1 MADRD
6 YYQIL
11 GVGKNASEDELKKA
25 YRTLAKKFHPDQN
38 KDNKDA
44 EEKFKEINEAYDVL
58 KDAQK
63 RSAYDRYGHAAFKQG
78 AQGAGPGFNPGDM
91 GGFGAAFSDIFENMF
106 GDMAGGGGKRGQPG
120 RGSDM
125 QYTLEISLEDA
136 FHGKEASI
144 RIPAVETCD
153 ACAGQGTEKGSK
165 PEKCPD
171 CDGIGRVRMT
181 QGFFTIERTCPRCG
195 GAGNIIKNPCR
206 KCGGSG
212 VQHKDKT
219 IKVNIPPGIDHGRRI
234 RMAGE
239 GEAAPRGAKPGDLY
253 ILISIKQHS
262 LFRRDEN
269 NLFCRVP
276 LPITTAVLGG
286 SIDVPTLA
294 GKSAALKI
302 PAGTQ
307 TGQQFR
313 IRGQGMPILRS
324 ESRGDLYIEIYVE
337 TPVNLTKKQQD
348 LLRQFDESLG
358 KDSAHSPQT
367 DSFFKRVK
375 GLWDDLRE
383 K

>member
-11 GVGKNASEDELKKA
+11 GVEKNATEDELKKA

-38 KDNKDA
+38 KDNKES
-44 EEKFKEINEAYDVL
+44 EEKFKEINEAYDIL
-58 KDAQK
+58 KDPQK

-78 AQGAGPGFNPGDM
+78 AGAGFNPGDT

-106 GDMAGGGGKRGQPG
+106 GDMMGGNGANKRGQAG
-120 RGSDM
+120 RGADV
-125 QYTLEISLEDA
+125 QYTLEITLEDA
-136 FHGKEASI
+136 FHGKESTI
-144 RIPAVETCD
+144 RIPSVETC
-153 ACAGQGTEKGSK
+153 APCGGQGTEKGSK

-171 CDGIGRVRMT
+171 CDGVGRVRMT
-181 QGFFTIERTCPRCG
+181 QGFFTIERTCPRCNG
-195 GAGNIIKNPCR
+195 TGNIIKNPCR
-206 KCGGSG
+206 TCGGSG

-239 GEAAPRGAKPGDLY
+239 GEAAPRGGKPGDLY
-253 ILISIKQHS
+253 ILIAVKPHT
-262 LFRRDEN
+262 LFRRDEA
-269 NLFCRVP
+269 NLFCSVP
-276 LPITTAVLGG
+276 LPITTAALGG
-286 SIDVPTLA
+286 SIDVPTLS

-307 TGQQFR
+307 SGQQFR
-313 IRGQGMPILRS
+313 IKGQGMPVLRADA
-324 ESRGDLYIEIYVE
+324 RGDLYIEIYVE
-337 TPVNLTKKQQD
+337 TPVNLSKKQQE

-358 KDSAHSPQT
+358 KDTSHSPQT
-367 DSFFKRVK
+367 ESFFKRVK